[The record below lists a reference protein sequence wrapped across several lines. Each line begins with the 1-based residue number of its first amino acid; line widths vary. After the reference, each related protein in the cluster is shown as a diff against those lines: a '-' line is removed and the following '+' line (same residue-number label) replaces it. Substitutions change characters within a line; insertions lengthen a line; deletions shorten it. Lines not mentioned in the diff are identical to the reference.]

1 MNWKLVLQLSM
12 FGIAMG
18 IATVF
23 VIPSN
28 FEPLFWLAIFVVC
41 AAIISKRCKRLFF
54 LNGLMVSIVNS
65 VWITSA
71 HVLLFSEYSARHS
84 AEIEMMARLPM
95 GDSPRLLMILLFP
108 VSGIVFGLIMGL
120 FSYAAHLL
128 RKSL

>member
-65 VWITSA
+65 VWITSV

>member
-1 MNWKLVLQLSM
+1 M